1 MIYTS
6 KKRKKVVKKTILL
19 LTLAIGFVATN
30 TAAQNR
36 HREHTEQTA
45 YKQCGHRNYHHHY
58 YRQPSYMVI
67 NGKVFF
73 DGHNN
78 SGRPSRQLH
87 SSQARLRQRQL

>member
-1 MIYTS
+1 MICTS
-6 KKRKKVVKKTILL
+6 KKRKNVVKKLIIL

-45 YKQCGHRNYHHHY
+45 YEQSGHRNYHHHY

-73 DGHNN
+73 DGHIVEGASAANFKALSN
-78 SGRPSRQLH
+78 GY
-87 SSQARLRQRQL
+87 AKDA

>member
-1 MIYTS
+1 M
-6 KKRKKVVKKTILL
+6 KKLIVL
-19 LTLAIGFVATN
+19 LTLAIGFIATN

-67 NGKVFF
+67 NGKVYF
-73 DGHNN
+73 DGTII
-78 SGRPSRQLH
+78 PDA
-87 SSQARLRQRQL
+87 QAGSFIVLKHGYAKDNYNTYYYGKRID